1 MYKIFI
7 IEDDAIVADV
17 YQTKIKAEGYEVEAA
32 YDGETGYQ
40 RLKAFKPDLLLL
52 DMRLPGLSG
61 SDLLVLLRHS
71 EEFKNLPIVA
81 FTGADDTEVK
91 ESALRGG
98 ATKVLS
104 KNELTPEQIVARI
117 TTILAALPKAPDAME
132 MLVQSIA
139 GWTEPLGRV
148 LVVEDDPVILMLVRD
163 VIEEEGYFG
172 VTAANGLEA
181 FKLLEKDSNYVAGI
195 FDIKMPH
202 IQGTD
207 LIRHMHANRRL
218 QNIPVMV
225 MTGDQSLS
233 AQSESYAAGAAL
245 FIPKPFTRATLK
257 TMFHQLVERRKSGS
271 ELGLPG

>member
-7 IEDDAIVADV
+7 IEDDPIVADI
-17 YQTKIKAEGYEVEAA
+17 YRTKIEAEGYEVETAP
-32 YDGETGYQ
+32 DGETGY
-40 RLKAFKPDLLLL
+40 RRVKEFRPDLLLL

-61 SDLLVLLRHS
+61 ADVLVLLRHN
-71 EEFKNLPIVA
+71 EEFKQLPIVA
-81 FTGADDTEVK
+81 FTGADESEIK
-91 ESALRGG
+91 ETALRSG

-104 KNELTPEQIVARI
+104 KNDLTPEQIVARI
-117 TTILAALPKAPDAME
+117 TAILAALPKAPDATA

-181 FKLLEKDSNYVAGI
+181 FKLLEKDANYAAGV

-207 LIRHMHANRRL
+207 LIRHMQANRRL

-245 FIPKPFTRATLK
+245 FLPKPFTRATLK
-257 TMFHQLVERRKSGS
+257 TMFHQLVERKRSGAGVG
-271 ELGLPG
+271 LGR